1 MLFLLYGYIVPRY
14 NKSWGSWEFR
24 DLLRQGLAPESI
36 PPPAMSGTG
45 KSAHILWTVK
55 KFFLHMF
62 LVHGFWFF
70 LCIYYLK
77 RVIQKEFPN
86 PVSTLTVTFKNYNL
100 GGCRKWCLAYLTSAG
115 FKYLLGQRSFEE
127 AGSLEDL
134 RQVTFIEV
142 YENLNSILEI

>member
-36 PPPAMSGTG
+36 PPPARSGTG

-70 LCIYYLK
+70 FVHLLFEMGNSEGISQSSFYTDSY
-77 RVIQKEFPN
+77 IQKLQ
-86 PVSTLTVTFKNYNL
+86 SW
-100 GGCRKWCLAYLTSAG
+100 RM
-115 FKYLLGQRSFEE
+115 
-127 AGSLEDL
+127 
-134 RQVTFIEV
+134 
-142 YENLNSILEI
+142 